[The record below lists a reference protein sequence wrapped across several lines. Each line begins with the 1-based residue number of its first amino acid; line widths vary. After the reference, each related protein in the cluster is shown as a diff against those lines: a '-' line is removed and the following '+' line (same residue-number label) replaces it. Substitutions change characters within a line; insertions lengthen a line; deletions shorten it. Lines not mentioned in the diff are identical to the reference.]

1 MPCCGGGRVLVEE
14 EVIEEA
20 GGEQIV
26 FSSVTRKHAR
36 VTVTA
41 RAPVSQ
47 HAAFQST

>member
-1 MPCCGGGRVLVEE
+1 MLVEE
-14 EVIEEA
+14 EVIEEADA

-36 VTVTA
+36 VTVIA
-41 RAPVSQ
+41 RALVSE